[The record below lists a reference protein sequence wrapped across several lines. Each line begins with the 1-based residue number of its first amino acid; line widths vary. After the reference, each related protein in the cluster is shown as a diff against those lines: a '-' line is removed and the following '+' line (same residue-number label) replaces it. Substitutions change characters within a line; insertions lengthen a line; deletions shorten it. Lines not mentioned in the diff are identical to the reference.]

1 MNTIKYLILILSFS
15 ISSYI
20 GFIKAK
26 EFSDRV
32 EQLKKFESALT
43 MFKAKI
49 EFTYEPVKEIFT
61 QISSAVYKDENNI
74 FKLTKDN
81 LGYRDIG
88 LVWEDQVNNY
98 NSYLNKEDKE
108 IIKMFGKL
116 LGKTDKNGQISEIE
130 LSRKFIEKQIE
141 KAEDEKQ
148 KNVKLYRS
156 LGVIIGFV
164 IIIIFI

>member
-1 MNTIKYLILILSFS
+1 MH
-15 ISSYI
+15 
-20 GFIKAK
+20 
-26 EFSDRV
+26 
-32 EQLKKFESALT
+32 
-43 MFKAKI
+43 
-49 EFTYEPVKEIFT
+49 
-61 QISSAVYKDENNI
+61 ENNI